1 MSRENIQ
8 PTPEVSPGPLSRK
21 SQSFR
26 LALYYWAL
34 FLIVGIFVPFLPV
47 WMGGRG
53 LTHQEIGLILAAALW
68 AKIPVGLGLAG
79 IADQT
84 GHRRAVLVWI
94 GIGVLAGLALMIFLQ
109 GFWAILIGWV
119 IVGSLVTTAM
129 PVADSLSLLSANR
142 VGINY
147 GTVRR
152 WGSISFIVASI
163 VGGWYLNGRD
173 SENVLI
179 LMIAGTVFLL
189 VSTWSLPDLRVVARK
204 QRRPAFLD
212 ALRAK
217 DFALFAVT
225 AALLQSSHAALYGF
239 ASLHWQ
245 NAGHSKSTIGWLWAE
260 GVMAEIA
267 LFTVSGFLITRLG
280 ARKMLLLAAVA
291 GLIRWTAMGMT
302 TDLYWLIGLQLLH
315 AFTFSVTHVAA
326 FAFILR
332 NVPEDLSASAQ
343 GVYDSLAMGLVFGL
357 SMAAAGQVFAAA
369 GPDAFLLMTA
379 FSTAGGIGAL
389 MLVLR
394 KPK

>member
-1 MSRENIQ
+1 MSRKNQ
-8 PTPEVSPGPLSRK
+8 A
-21 SQSFR
+21 FR

-47 WMGGRG
+47 WMDGRG
-53 LTHQEIGLILAAALW
+53 LSQEQIGLVLAAALW

-84 GHRRAVLVWI
+84 GHRRLILIWI
-94 GIGVLAGLALMIFLQ
+94 GLGVLAGLTLMIFLQ
-109 GFWAILIGWV
+109 GFWGILIGWI
-119 IVGSLVTTAM
+119 IVGSLLTTAM

-163 VGGWYLNGRD
+163 AGGWYLADRD
-173 SENVLI
+173 SENVLT

-189 VSTWSLPDLRVVARK
+189 VSTGSLPDLKAVARRQK
-204 QRRPAFLD
+204 HPAFLD
-212 ALRAK
+212 VLRSR

-225 AALLQSSHAALYGF
+225 AALLQASHAALYGF

-245 NAGHSKSTIGWLWAE
+245 KAGHSEVTIGWLWAE

-267 LFTVSGFLITRLG
+267 LFTVSGYLITKFG
-280 ARKMLLLAAVA
+280 ARKLLLLAAVA
-291 GLIRWTAMGMT
+291 GLIRWTAMGLT
-302 TDLYWLIGLQLLH
+302 TDLYWLIGIQLLH

-332 NVPEDLSASAQ
+332 NVPEELSASAQ

-357 SMAAAGQVFAAA
+357 SMAAAGWIYA
-369 GPDAFLLMTA
+369 GNGADAFLFMTA
-379 FSTAGGIGAL
+379 FSAAGGLGAFV
-389 MLVLR
+389 LVLR